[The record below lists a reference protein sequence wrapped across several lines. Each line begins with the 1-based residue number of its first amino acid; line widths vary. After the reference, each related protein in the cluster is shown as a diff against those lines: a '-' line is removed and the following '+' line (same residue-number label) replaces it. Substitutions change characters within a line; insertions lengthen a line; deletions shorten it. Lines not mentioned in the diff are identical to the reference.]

1 MREAEGYGMIVP
13 SHVVV
18 CLYLT
23 ERTPSARGEQMSPTV
38 AMLVGLG
45 IGLLAVVVIILAMVL
60 YVRLRPTQTY
70 HPHRPTPDSPYMTY
84 NNFGSGLHGEPY
96 DPGRFPPDSPR

>member
-1 MREAEGYGMIVP
+1 MIVQ
-13 SHVVV
+13 SNVVV
-18 CLYLT
+18 CLCMT
-23 ERTPSARGEQMSPTV
+23 ESLPSALGERMSPTV
-38 AMLVGLG
+38 AMLIGLG
-45 IGLLAVVVIILAMVL
+45 IGLLVVVVVILAMVL

-96 DPGRFPPDSPR
+96 DPGRFPPNSPL